1 MDVGT
6 LVVAIR
12 VAVGVLFV
20 ATSAAKLRA
29 GPAAVMRAI
38 GAYKIL
44 PERWTAL
51 LGRSLGPAELLVGV
65 MLVLGVTTPAA
76 AIAGV
81 VLLVMFNVA
90 IGAALRRG
98 RRNECGCGIAEMPI
112 SRRLIARNTA
122 LIVLLLV
129 STTLTSS
136 LSEISP

>member
-1 MDVGT
+1 MEVET

-20 ATSAAKLRA
+20 ATGAAKLRV
-29 GPAAVMRAI
+29 GPAAVMRGI
-38 GAYKIL
+38 GAYKLL

-65 MLVLGVTTPAA
+65 MLVLGVGTPVA
-76 AIAGV
+76 AITGV

-98 RRNECGCGIAEMPI
+98 RRNDCGCGVAEMPI

-122 LIVLLLV
+122 LILLLV
-129 STTLTSS
+129 SATLASS
-136 LSEISP
+136 LSEVSP